1 MVVRKSENVDEGVL
15 ESEKVGNRGINVIV
29 W

>member
-1 MVVRKSENVDEGVL
+1 VVVRKSENVDEGVL
-15 ESEKVGNRGINVIV
+15 ESEKVGYRGINVIV